1 MYEVTIGKEGFT
13 YARKYNFPYKAKC
26 DYCSNDAYLTFVSL
40 EVPEDDS
47 PANAAKYSSKLHP
60 IIRDNGNL
68 LLNDCCVAAIY
79 LCCKCNLYSALV
91 SEREPKSQIAGVVN

>member
-1 MYEVTIGKEGFT
+1 MYEVTIGKKGFT
-13 YARKYNFPYKAKC
+13 YTRKYNFPYKTKC
-26 DYCSNDAYLTFVSL
+26 DHCSNDAYFTFVSL

-47 PANAAKYSSKLHP
+47 PAKAAIYSSKLHP

-79 LCCKCNLYSALV
+79 LCSKCKLYSALV
-91 SEREPKSQIAGVVN
+91 SEREPESQIAGVVN